1 MSDISL
7 FNKLPDCVVDDSYW
21 KVPPPQPLDSVLR
34 KDVIEEN
41 EAIPVDYLTLPTETD
56 DINDNNESDT
66 SQISDDEDDDIEFF
80 PVNEYV
86 KPYLM
91 KGGKTFDFNQEFYS
105 REKLECMNEKW
116 KSEVMISF
124 TTYSKFKMNGFFDW
138 HLLIKKYVY
147 TILLPTPISA

>member
-7 FNKLPDCVVDDSYW
+7 FNKLPDYVVDDSFW
-21 KVPPPQPLDSVLR
+21 QLPPPEPLESVLR

-41 EAIPVDYLTLPTETD
+41 ETIPVDYLTLPKDTD

-91 KGGKTFDFNQEFYS
+91 KGGMCNLQNS
-105 REKLECMNEKW
+105 
-116 KSEVMISF
+116 
-124 TTYSKFKMNGFFDW
+124 
-138 HLLIKKYVY
+138 IKKHSNLIRNSIQERY
-147 TILLPTPISA
+147 